1 MLLTMPDSTK
11 MPELGLSEMLGGGFM
26 DESLQQA
33 IDKHP
38 EAARE
43 MLKDWEDETRRFID
57 DKGQILRDALKKQL
71 KIGEKFGLM
80 ARMWLF
86 ENISSRVDQLEI
98 NPDSAQVF
106 NKVTFQDS
114 INVYGAVTLDDTK
127 KNIYMP
133 AKPNG
138 GFIESLITKVHAI
151 EFVAANGGKAP
162 LGVERTIVTGST
174 DKENGL
180 FDDVAQPVLARVFKK
195 IDLDLKTFN
204 PRDEIPMPGSNDL
217 QIVQVPKDG
226 LPLNQDGSP
235 DVKTLHDLSRLYKR
249 GNVEWHTNPL
259 LMACVFAIVH
269 PVNDLSGSGDHIE
282 RIMSKFGLTSE
293 EDKKLLTT
301 LFPAIPSINQTE
313 PVANAG
319 SAPTAAQANPAPAP
333 AASPTVNQ

>member
-1 MLLTMPDSTK
+1 MPDSTK
-11 MPELGLSEMLGGGFM
+11 LPELGFSEMLGGGFM

-43 MLKDWEDETRRFID
+43 MLKQWEDETRRFID

-71 KIGEKFGLM
+71 SIGEKFGLM

-86 ENISSRVDQLEI
+86 ENIAPMIDKVEI
-98 NPDSAQVF
+98 NNEALKYLEHEGFQKSVSGSGVEALDDAKKNVFIPDSPEGGLLEKLVS
-106 NKVTFQDS
+106 D
-114 INVYGAVTLDDTK
+114 IGAL
-127 KNIYMP
+127 
-133 AKPNG
+133 
-138 GFIESLITKVHAI
+138 
-151 EFVAANGGKAP
+151 EFFASKLSAGQKLP
-162 LGVERTIVTGST
+162 LPTERTLVISAK
-174 DKENGL
+174 KE
-180 FDDVAQPVLARVFKK
+180 DDGMINDVLNPMGVKYYKK
-195 IDLDLKTFN
+195 FGVDLKHFN
-204 PRDEIPMPGSNDL
+204 PRDDIPMPGLNDL
-217 QIVQVPKDG
+217 QIVHVPKEG
-226 LPLNQDGSP
+226 IPLNQDGSP
-235 DVKTLHDLSRLYKR
+235 DVKTLQDLSRLYKR

-269 PVNDLSGSGDHIE
+269 PVKDVSGSGDHIE